1 MSTAVD
7 LLSRHFFGRACATP
21 SAFSADSRASDQLC
35 TIRSVDGLPPVRR
48 ERPGLH
54 RHPATE
60 ITPAMRSLNCAS
72 VRNAGVPE
80 AGTQMKAEIAV
91 LWAAALESG
100 KYKRGARRLKDRLGR
115 YSALGVLCE
124 VYREL
129 HPDTGE
135 LMPEGPSYMGE
146 SALLPRAVLAWA
158 GMDLFA
164 SQGPQIAVKAKLTR
178 QWRAYAV
185 DVHDFMGASWTE
197 IAKALRNQI

>member
-1 MSTAVD
+1 MSSAAAN
-7 LLSRHFFGRACATP
+7 LLTRHFFGRSPVAS
-21 SAFSADSRASDQLC
+21 SAAFEDARDSLC
-35 TIRSVDGLPPVRR
+35 TVRSIDGLPPVKR

-80 AGTQMKAEIAV
+80 AGTQMKAEIAA
-91 LWAAALESG
+91 LWADALESG
-100 KYKRGARRLKDRLGR
+100 AYKRGARRLKDRLGR
-115 YSALGVLCE
+115 HSALGVLCE
-124 VYREL
+124 VHRTL
-129 HPDTGE
+129 HPE
-135 LMPEGPSYMGE
+135 LPELKTEGASYMGE
-146 SALLPRAVLAWA
+146 GVLLPRAVLAWA

-185 DVHDFMGASWTE
+185 DVHDFLGASWPA
-197 IAKALRNQI
+197 IARALRSQI